1 MPSIFLLVLLHN
13 IAVEAEVRQG
23 NNALSALS
31 EFLVAASHR
40 LAMFTS
46 NAGACLDDDLVGL
59 DAAAYCGLTSYEQ
72 ALDYSSNSD
81 SGDSS
86 SDDSV
91 CADNQDTAAAK
102 LQEDAAEPAAEVLPS
117 QALAQHTTAA
127 SEQELQGDQEDK
139 DKHSGRAL
147 EHIAEPEEQHQQAD
161 HRPAAT
167 AETLGNPAA
176 TVPRWAAT

>member
-1 MPSIFLLVLLHN
+1 MQGDANLCICLFLFQFQAVLQTVHDTAAELPGDAVVPSEHSAAAVDTPEAAAGNNPHPQEH
-13 IAVEAEVRQG
+13 AVEQ
-23 NNALSALS
+23 
-31 EFLVAASHR
+31 
-40 LAMFTS
+40 
-46 NAGACLDDDLVGL
+46 
-59 DAAAYCGLTSYEQ
+59 
-72 ALDYSSNSD
+72 SSKVH
-81 SGDSS
+81 DSS

-117 QALAQHTTAA
+117 QASAQHTTAA

-167 AETLGNPAA
+167 AETLGYPAA